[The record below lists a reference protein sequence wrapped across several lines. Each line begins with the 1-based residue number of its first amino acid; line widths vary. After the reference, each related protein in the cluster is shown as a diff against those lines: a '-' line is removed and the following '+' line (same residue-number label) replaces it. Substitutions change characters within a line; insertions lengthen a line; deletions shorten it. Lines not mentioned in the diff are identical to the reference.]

1 MQNVWDSKNAILEF
15 LAIIFKIWLIFTQTL
30 HEQFKKIQ
38 KKFWWYSLFF
48 EKKTGSLRK
57 LTKGDKSYISINAT
71 IMLYLNRFEL
81 FTMYLCDNWPH
92 VKNNFS
98 LELQGNIFW
107 SLTFCI
113 EVVFYKT
120 GCCQGESF
128 FKLSKVL
135 HRVFYNTS
143 KALLFS
149 NREIESSCKNK
160 HTYV

>member
-1 MQNVWDSKNAILEF
+1 
-15 LAIIFKIWLIFTQTL
+15 
-30 HEQFKKIQ
+30 
-38 KKFWWYSLFF
+38 
-48 EKKTGSLRK
+48 
-57 LTKGDKSYISINAT
+57 
-71 IMLYLNRFEL
+71 MLYLNRFEL

-113 EVVFYKT
+113 GVVFYKT

-160 HTYV
+160 HTYVYYYNLKIKKSSGWPKNLEFRTKVIKNLEKSWNFKLFSNVIFCHRNRVANKIFNFAHL